1 MANKV
6 MVTVRVSEDT
16 KSTLDKLCEDNGLK
30 MRWVVEQA
38 IIQYCEKHVHIGGTN
53 PPKINL
59 RQHTAE
65 CIEPEAK

>member
-16 KSTLDKLCEDNGLK
+16 KSTLDKLCEENGLK

-38 IIQYCEKHVHIGGTN
+38 IIEYCERHKSKRRPDVD
-53 PPKINL
+53 
-59 RQHTAE
+59 
-65 CIEPEAK
+65 PEAK